1 MVVLRILRYASLA
14 ICVIAIASF
23 VGFAAEQSKA
33 GSNHQVAEV
42 NAASPSDGL
51 PSVAPTSAAKP
62 GKSDKSAFRNAID
75 DVFAKVASPFTGLT
89 KSISSPW
96 TSHIV
101 NTLLVL
107 LIYGFGLGF
116 LARTL
121 RFGD

>member
-1 MVVLRILRYASLA
+1 MVVLRIFRYASFA
-14 ICVIAIASF
+14 ICLIALASF

-33 GSNHQVAEV
+33 GSDHQVAEV
-42 NAASPSDGL
+42 NAAAPSNGL
-51 PSVAPTSAAKP
+51 PSVAPPSAAKP
-62 GKSDKSAFRNAID
+62 GKSAFRKALD
-75 DVFAKVASPFTGLT
+75 DAFAKIASPFTGLT
-89 KSISSPW
+89 KNISSPW

-116 LARTL
+116 LARAL